1 MEKMIL
7 EHIHKREIPAKW
19 AKLLK
24 DVMSSTYRITIEP
37 EFDDIPKANTKKSW
51 KDTPMFGMWKD
62 RDDMNDPVN
71 YIKQLRKPRF

>member
-19 AKLLK
+19 AELLK

-37 EFDDIPKANTKKSW
+37 EFDAIPKASAKKSW
-51 KDTPMFGMWKD
+51 RDMPMFGMWKD
-62 RDDMNDPVN
+62 RDDMNDPAN
-71 YIKQLRKPRF
+71 YIRELRKPRF